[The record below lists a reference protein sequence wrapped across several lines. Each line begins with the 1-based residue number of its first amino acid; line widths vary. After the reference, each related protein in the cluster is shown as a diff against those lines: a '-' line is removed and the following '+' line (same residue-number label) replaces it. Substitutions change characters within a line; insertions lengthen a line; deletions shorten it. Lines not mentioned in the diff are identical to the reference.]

1 MRRFLKMPSAID
13 IAENL
18 AQIQRIPNCEDCEL
32 LRGANLLAAKVFGKK
47 HTELFNRNLAG
58 IITTHVDL
66 NCKECPVDEI
76 VKKIRK
82 DRLAAIA
89 ALF

>member
-1 MRRFLKMPSAID
+1 MMRFMKLPSAAD
-13 IAENL
+13 VAHNL

-32 LRGANLLAAKVFGKK
+32 LRGANLLAAQVFGKK
-47 HTELFNRNLAG
+47 HTELFDRNLAG
-58 IITTHVDL
+58 IMTTHVDL
-66 NCKECPVDEI
+66 NCKNCPVDDI